1 MGRRPRAA
9 RVERRSAAREA
20 ARTLVDAAQEAE
32 RAAPLS
38 PAAYERAVRALGRQ
52 RGRPLAFPLLSG
64 APDEGAYVRLADGRR
79 VLDWIGGIGVY
90 AFGHG
95 DRDLLETAALAAASA
110 PVFQGHLLPGLE
122 QLRLGKLLLRHASR
136 RLRHVWLSVSGAMA
150 NENALKLIWQKHA
163 PADRIVC
170 FAHGFAGRTT
180 TMAELTDKPAFREG
194 LPLRGV
200 ALHVP
205 FFDAR
210 ARDPIGASLA
220 ALDAHLARHPGRVA
234 AMLFELVQGEG
245 GIRTAPREFFVAL
258 MERCRA
264 AGIAVWV
271 DEVQTYARTGEL
283 FAHRT
288 LGLEEYVDV
297 VTAGKA
303 LQGSAVLFRRAYNP
317 KPGLV
322 SGTYAG
328 ATVGMAV
335 GARMIE
341 RLDAERLLGPRGG
354 IARLGRRVPQRLAK
368 LARALPGAVSDVDG
382 VGAMWA
388 FTAFDGSQAAVDAV
402 IRAALEEGLL
412 VFSAGARPSRVR
424 LLLPVNTTDAEF
436 ADGMARLE
444 RALRRVAPWRGAP
457 C

>member
-1 MGRRPRAA
+1 VGLVSAA
-9 RVERRSAAREA
+9 AEERERR
-20 ARTLVDAAQEAE
+20 T
-32 RAAPLS
+32 LS
-38 PAAYERAVRALGRQ
+38 PAAHARAVRALGRQ
-52 RGRPLAFPLLSG
+52 RGRPLALPILLG
-64 APDEGAYVRLADGRR
+64 APAEGAYVRLADGRR

-95 DRDLLETAALAAASA
+95 DRALLETAAHTAAAT

-122 QLRLGKLLLRHASR
+122 QLRLGRLLLKHAAR
-136 RLRHVWLSVSGAMA
+136 RLRHVWFSLSGAMA

-163 PADRIVC
+163 PADRIVV
-170 FAHGFAGRTT
+170 FEGAFAGRTT
-180 TMAELTDKPAFREG
+180 TLAELTDKPAFREG
-194 LPLRGV
+194 LPLRGI
-200 ALHVP
+200 ALTVP
-205 FFDAR
+205 FYDPH
-210 ARDPIGASLA
+210 ARDPVAKSMA
-220 ALDAHLARHPGRVA
+220 RLDEHLARFPGQIA

-245 GIRTAPREFFVAL
+245 GIRTAPREFFVAA
-258 MERCRA
+258 MERCRS

-303 LQGSAVLFRRAYNP
+303 LQGSAVLFRRTYNP
-317 KPGLV
+317 RPGLV

-328 ATVGMAV
+328 ATVGMTV

-341 RLDAERLLGPRGG
+341 RLERDGYLGTDGR
-354 IARLGRRVPQRLAK
+354 IVQLGRRVKHHLAA
-368 LARALPGAVSDVDG
+368 LARVLPGAVGGIDG

-388 FTAFDGSQAAVDAV
+388 FTPFDGSSAKVDAV

-412 VFSAGARPSRVR
+412 LFSAGAKPAKLR
-424 LLLPVNTTDAEF
+424 LLLPVNTSNAELALGF
-436 ADGMARLE
+436 EKLGK
-444 RALRRVAPWRGAP
+444 ALRRVAGGHR

>member
-1 MGRRPRAA
+1 VALVSAA
-9 RVERRSAAREA
+9 AEERERRA
-20 ARTLVDAAQEAE
+20 
-32 RAAPLS
+32 LS
-38 PAAYERAVRALGRQ
+38 PAAHARAVRALGRQ
-52 RGRPLAFPLLSG
+52 RGRPLALPILLG
-64 APDEGAYVRLADGRR
+64 APAEGAFVRLADGRR

-95 DRDLLETAALAAASA
+95 DRALLETAAHTAAAT
-110 PVFQGHLLPGLE
+110 PIFQGHLLPGLE
-122 QLRLGKLLLRHASR
+122 QLRLGRLLLKHAAK
-136 RLRHVWLSVSGAMA
+136 RLRHVWFSLSGAMA

-163 PADRIVC
+163 PADRIVV
-170 FAHGFAGRTT
+170 FDGAFAGRTT
-180 TMAELTDKPAFREG
+180 TLAELTDKPAFREG
-194 LPLRGV
+194 LPLRGI
-200 ALHVP
+200 ALPVP
-205 FFDAR
+205 FFDPA
-210 ARDPIGASLA
+210 ARDPVARSVARLEE
-220 ALDAHLARHPGRVA
+220 HLARFPGQIA
-234 AMLFELVQGEG
+234 AMMFELVQGEG
-245 GIRTAPREFFVAL
+245 GIRTAPREFFVAS

-328 ATVGMAV
+328 ATVGMTVA
-335 GARMIE
+335 ARMIE
-341 RLDAERLLGPRGG
+341 RLEREGFLGKDGR
-354 IARLGRRVPQRLAK
+354 IVQLGRRVRQHLSA
-368 LARALPGAVSDVDG
+368 LARALPGAVGSIDG

-388 FTAFDGSQAAVDAV
+388 FAPLDGSPAAVDAV
-402 IRAALEEGLL
+402 IRAALDEGLL
-412 VFSAGARPSRVR
+412 LFSAGAKPTKLRV
-424 LLLPVNTTDAEF
+424 LLPVNTTNAELALGF
-436 ADGMARLE
+436 ERLAK
-444 RALRRVAPWRGAP
+444 ALRRVARERAR

>member
-1 MGRRPRAA
+1 VALVSAA
-9 RVERRSAAREA
+9 AEERERR
-20 ARTLVDAAQEAE
+20 T
-32 RAAPLS
+32 LS
-38 PAAYERAVRALGRQ
+38 PGAYERAIRALGRQ
-52 RGRPLAFPLLSG
+52 RGRPLLLPILLG
-64 APDEGAYVRLADGRR
+64 GPAEGAFVRLADGRR

-95 DRDLLETAALAAASA
+95 DRALLETAAHTAAAT

-122 QLRLGKLLLRHASR
+122 QLRLGRLLRRHAAK
-136 RLRHVWLSVSGAMA
+136 RLTHVWFSLSGAMA

-163 PADRIVC
+163 PADRIVV
-170 FAHGFAGRTT
+170 FEGAFAGRTT
-180 TMAELTDKPAFREG
+180 TLAELTDKPAFREG
-194 LPLRGV
+194 LPLRGI
-200 ALHVP
+200 ALQVP
-205 FFDAR
+205 FFDPA
-210 ARDPIGASLA
+210 ARDSVARSLDQ
-220 ALDAHLARHPGRVA
+220 LDQHLVRHEGKIA

-245 GIRTAPREFFVAL
+245 GIRTAPSEFFVAL
-258 MERCRA
+258 MERCRS

-317 KPGLV
+317 RPGLI

-328 ATVGMAV
+328 SSVGMVVA
-335 GARMIE
+335 ARMIE
-341 RLDAERLLGPRGG
+341 RLERGG
-354 IARLGRRVPQRLAK
+354 FLGKDGRVVQLGRRVKHHLAA
-368 LARALPGAVSDVDG
+368 LARTLPGAVGGIDG

-388 FTAFDGSQAAVDAV
+388 FAPFDGSAAAVEAV
-402 IRAALEEGLL
+402 IRAALDEGLL
-412 VFSAGARPSRVR
+412 LFGAGAKPAKLR
-424 LLLPVNTTDAEF
+424 LLLPVNITNAELALGF
-436 ADGMARLE
+436 EKLG
-444 RALRRVAPWRGAP
+444 RALRRVAQERAS

>member
-1 MGRRPRAA
+1 VALVSAA
-9 RVERRSAAREA
+9 GEERERRA
-20 ARTLVDAAQEAE
+20 
-32 RAAPLS
+32 LS
-38 PAAYERAVRALGRQ
+38 PAAYERAIRALGRQ
-52 RGRPLAFPLLSG
+52 RGRPLALPILLG
-64 APDEGAYVRLADGRR
+64 APAEGAFVRLADGRR

-95 DRDLLETAALAAASA
+95 DRALLETAAHTAAVT

-122 QLRLGKLLLRHASR
+122 QLRLGRLLLRHASK
-136 RLRHVWLSVSGAMA
+136 RLRHVWFSVSGAMA

-163 PADRIVC
+163 PADRIVV
-170 FAHGFAGRTT
+170 FEGAFAGRTT
-180 TMAELTDKPAFREG
+180 TLAELTDKPAFREG
-194 LPLRGV
+194 LPLRGI
-200 ALHVP
+200 ALQVP
-205 FFDAR
+205 FYDPA
-210 ARDPIGASLA
+210 ARDPVAKSA
-220 ALDAHLARHPGRVA
+220 VRLDAHLARYPGQVA

-258 MERCRA
+258 MERCKS

-328 ATVGMAV
+328 ATVGLTVA
-335 GARMIE
+335 ARMIE
-341 RLDAERLLGPRGG
+341 RLERDGYLGKDGR
-354 IARLGRRVPQRLAK
+354 IVQLGRRVKQHLSA
-368 LARALPGAVSDVDG
+368 LARALPGAVGGIDG
-382 VGAMWA
+382 VGAM
-388 FTAFDGSQAAVDAV
+388 
-402 IRAALEEGLL
+402 
-412 VFSAGARPSRVR
+412 
-424 LLLPVNTTDAEF
+424 
-436 ADGMARLE
+436 
-444 RALRRVAPWRGAP
+444 
-457 C
+457 